1 MLPGREKPDDSRM
14 HVLDSLVKV
23 LGWRATLLGDPAT
36 KDRWRFLR
44 NHLRPGNFRT
54 LDAGCGSGAFTMY
67 ASKIGNHALGLSFDE
82 AQLEKASR
90 RAAILRLGTAHF
102 QRVDLRELD
111 RFVNVLGRFEQI
123 MCLECI
129 EHIPNDRKLV
139 SDLASLLTPAGTLI
153 ISTPY
158 KYHKAY
164 YNEALSPSEDGGH
177 IRWGYT
183 HDELRQMLAG
193 EGLTVVAV
201 DSFHGFVAQKLINFR
216 LRSVAILPAVLAWP
230 LIWLLRPLNMLDKPL
245 TTLLKY
251 PYLSIGVVAV
261 KNVTYQPECGDPAS
275 SKEPVRMFSRD
286 RASTNL
292 DCASINTQYVSAIVA
307 AAGMNN
313 SVPHA

>member
-1 MLPGREKPDDSRM
+1 
-14 HVLDSLVKV
+14 
-23 LGWRATLLGDPAT
+23 
-36 KDRWRFLR
+36 
-44 NHLRPGNFRT
+44 
-54 LDAGCGSGAFTMY
+54 MY